1 MVPAGDGCD
10 KSLAWWFTDEPWAKP
25 TQKPAAKPQKP
36 KFATLADLPKAC
48 ALVLNGPAPASEQEA
63 TYGTAYRAPAAIPA
77 AATSIEAVISAAGE
91 GLPANIPVPLPRP
104 GLQ

>member
-1 MVPAGDGCD
+1 PKQKPG
-10 KSLAWWFTDEPWAKP
+10 AKP
-25 TQKPAAKPQKP
+25 PKP
-36 KFATLADLPKAC
+36 KFAKLADLPKAC

-77 AATSIEAVISAAGE
+77 AATSIEAVIEAAGE
-91 GLPANIPVPLPRP
+91 APLANIPVPSPRP